1 VFVEPQER
9 RRLGPAWGRPSGEKT
24 SLYLRLIQEMTI
36 LPRQARDK
44 LGKTHK
50 KGSLLL
56 FAGELDSLA
65 FLSEVDAASAAIE
78 EHSDCV
84 CGAQQKG
91 VNLFTLFCC
100 SWPVDNCLSGACLS
114 ILHSLT
120 RLLCPEPPS
129 PSILRA
135 LVVVVSRVRWIDPHC
150 HNNNNNNNNDN
161 ENNNDNIDN
170 DRH

>member
-91 VNLFTLFCC
+91 ANVFYPLLPQLTSRQLFVRSLPVHLTLT
-100 SWPVDNCLSGACLS
+100 
-114 ILHSLT
+114 HSL
-120 RLLCPEPPS
+120 
-129 PSILRA
+129 A
-135 LVVVVSRVRWIDPHC
+135 VSRASEPIHLTCACCVCPM
-150 HNNNNNNNNDN
+150 
-161 ENNNDNIDN
+161 
-170 DRH
+170 DRSALPQY